1 MLKYDIDY
9 YSLLCKGLK
18 NLNLSDGR
26 YKIYYSYS
34 FPMLIKEQTKDVLYG
49 AFVIKNKELI
59 HLTFEPEIEK
69 YSNIQEISKFILIED
84 TRKKIIIEKVD
95 DKLYY
100 LYFNEDMDLA
110 RKEDKNDEVD
120 KFNKENHNY
129 FNCSEFLYSDLSNKM
144 KEHIKNC
151 RLNLLSTFI
160 PK

>member
-1 MLKYDIDY
+1 MLKYNIDY
-9 YSLLCKGLK
+9 YSLLCKGVK

-26 YKIYYSYS
+26 YKIYYSYC
-34 FPMLIKEQTKDVLYG
+34 FPPLIEKPTKDVLYG

-69 YSNIQEISKFILIED
+69 CSNVQEISKFILIAD
-84 TRKKIIIEKVD
+84 ARKKIIIEKVD

-100 LYFNEDMDLA
+100 LYFNENMKLV
-110 RKEDKNDEVD
+110 RKKDNNDEVD

-129 FNCSEFLYSDLSNKM
+129 FNCSEFLYNDLSSKM